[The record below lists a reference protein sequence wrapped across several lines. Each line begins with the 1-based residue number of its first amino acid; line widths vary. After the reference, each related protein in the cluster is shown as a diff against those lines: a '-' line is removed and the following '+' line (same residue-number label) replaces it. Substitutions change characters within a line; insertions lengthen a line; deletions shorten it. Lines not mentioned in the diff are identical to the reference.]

1 MTERNTREQRADGGE
16 RRVAAVKGARFTT
29 LAISGAYDHA
39 EAAHHLGSLS
49 EPAHLTTAQSFPSM
63 DAMLAATAEDGDGWV
78 YARRGNPTVRLL
90 EQTVAALE
98 GYGADTAVSATLTAT
113 GMGAI
118 TLATMPLLSTA
129 AGSRPNIVA
138 SPQCYGSTT
147 MVFDKRY
154 GQERNVD
161 VRWVGDPLSLDDWA
175 RRIDSE
181 TRFLYA
187 EVPSNPTVQ
196 LVDIPALSVL
206 ARQAQIPL
214 IIDATLATPALL
226 RPLALGADVVVHSL
240 TKTAGASGRS
250 MGGAVIA
257 RHDLGLRRQPAE
269 LSADYAGYLR
279 RGPLRDMGAVI
290 SPFNAWTI
298 LADIREV
305 RGRVDTMSRTAHE
318 VARYLAG
325 HTGVTEVFYPGLES
339 HRSHH
344 IAQRDMWL
352 VDSELDGGE
361 AQNRFGFLVCFR
373 PAGGVRAAH
382 QTMDR
387 LGLIWRANNLG
398 QVRSTATIPGATT
411 HKQAA
416 DADPDRPPV
425 PPDMIRLSV
434 GIEHVDDI
442 IEDLGQA
449 LRTR

>member
-1 MTERNTREQRADGGE
+1 MTA
-16 RRVAAVKGARFTT
+16 ARFTT
-29 LAISGAYDHA
+29 LAISGSYDHA
-39 EAAHHLGSLS
+39 ESAHHLGALS
-49 EPAHLTTAQSFPSM
+49 EPAHLATAQSFPSM

-78 YARRGNPTVRLL
+78 YSRRGNPTVRIL

-98 GYGADTAVSATLTAT
+98 GYGVDAEVSATVTAT

-118 TLATMPLLSTA
+118 TLATMPLLSAA
-129 AGSRPNIVA
+129 AGPKPNIVA

-154 GQERNVD
+154 GQERGVD
-161 VRWVGDPLSLDDWA
+161 VRWVADPLSVEDWA
-175 RRIDSE
+175 RRIDDG

-196 LVDIPALSVL
+196 LVDIPALSAL
-206 ARQAQIPL
+206 ADRAGIPL
-214 IIDATLATPALL
+214 VVDATLATPALL
-226 RPLALGADVVVHSL
+226 RPLALGAHVVVHSL
-240 TKTAGASGRS
+240 TKAAGASGRS

-257 RHDLGLRRQPAE
+257 RHDLGLRGQPEE

-279 RGPLRDMGAVI
+279 RGPLRDMGAVL

-298 LADIREV
+298 LSDIREL
-305 RGRVDTMSRTAHE
+305 RGRVDAMSRTAHA
-318 VARYLAG
+318 VARHLAG
-325 HTGVTEVFYPGLES
+325 HAGVVEVFYPGLES

-344 IAQRDMWL
+344 IARRDMWL

-361 AQNRFGFLVCFR
+361 AENRFGFLVCFR

-382 QTMDR
+382 AVMDR

-411 HKQAA
+411 HKQVA
-416 DADPDRPPV
+416 DADPDRVTV

-434 GIEHVDDI
+434 GIEHLDDV
-442 IEDLGQA
+442 IEDLDQA
-449 LRTR
+449 LQAR

>member
-1 MTERNTREQRADGGE
+1 MTH
-16 RRVAAVKGARFTT
+16 ARFTT
-29 LAISGAYDHA
+29 LAVSGSYDHA
-39 EAAHHLGSLS
+39 EAARHLGSLS
-49 EPAHLTTAQSFPSM
+49 EPAHLATAQSFPSM
-63 DAMLAATAEDGDGWV
+63 EAMLAATAEDGDGWV

-98 GYGADTAVSATLTAT
+98 GYRVDAEVSAALTAT

-118 TLATMPLLSTA
+118 TLATMPLLSAA
-129 AGSRPNIVA
+129 AGPKPNIVA

-154 GQERNVD
+154 GEERDVD
-161 VRWVGDPLSLDDWA
+161 VRWVGDPLSVEDWA
-175 RRIDSE
+175 GLVDDG

-196 LVDIPALSVL
+196 LVDIPALAAL
-206 ARQAQIPL
+206 ARQARIPL
-214 IIDATLATPALL
+214 IVDATLATPALL

-240 TKTAGASGRS
+240 TKAAGASGRS

-257 RHDLGLRRQPAE
+257 RHGLGLRGQPEE
-269 LSADYAGYLR
+269 LSADYAGHLR
-279 RGPLRDMGAVI
+279 RGSLRDMGAVL

-298 LADIREV
+298 LADIREL
-305 RGRVDTMSRTAHE
+305 RGRVDTMSRTAHG
-318 VARYLAG
+318 VAEYLAR
-325 HTGVTEVFYPGLES
+325 HPGVVEVFYPGLES

-344 IAQRDMWL
+344 IARRDMWL

-361 AQNRFGFLVCFR
+361 AENRFGFLVCFR

-382 QTMDR
+382 EVMDR
-387 LGLIWRANNLG
+387 LGLVWRANNLG

-416 DADPDRPPV
+416 DADPARAPV
-425 PPDMIRLSV
+425 PPDMVRLSI
-434 GIEHVDDI
+434 GIEHLDDI
-442 IEDLGQA
+442 VGDLDQA
-449 LRTR
+449 LRGR

>member
-1 MTERNTREQRADGGE
+1 M
-16 RRVAAVKGARFTT
+16 KGARFTT
-29 LAISGAYDHA
+29 LAISGAYDHT
-39 EAAHHLGSLS
+39 EADRHLGSLS
-49 EPAHLTTAQSFPSM
+49 EPAHLATAQSFPSM

-90 EQTVAALE
+90 ERTVAALE
-98 GYGADTAVSATLTAT
+98 GYGVDAEVSATLTAT

-118 TLATMPLLSTA
+118 TLATTGLLSTA
-129 AGSRPNIVA
+129 AGPAPNIVA

-154 GQERNVD
+154 GQERGVD
-161 VRWVGDPLSLDDWA
+161 VRWVGDPLSVDAWA
-175 RRIDSE
+175 RRIDGG

-196 LVDIPALSVL
+196 LVDIPALSAL
-206 ARQAQIPL
+206 ARQARIPL
-214 IIDATLATPALL
+214 IVDATLATPALL

-240 TKTAGASGRS
+240 TKAAGASGRS

-257 RHDLGLRRQPAE
+257 RHDLGLRGQPAE
-269 LSADYAGYLR
+269 LSADYAGHLR

-318 VARYLAG
+318 VARHLAE
-325 HTGVTEVFYPGLES
+325 HSGVTEVFYPGLES

-344 IAQRDMWL
+344 IARRDMWL

-373 PAGGVRAAH
+373 PAGGVRAAYEA
-382 QTMDR
+382 MDR
-387 LGLIWRANNLG
+387 LGLVWRANNLG

-416 DADPDRPPV
+416 DADPGRAPV

-442 IEDLGQA
+442 ISDLDQA

>member
-1 MTERNTREQRADGGE
+1 MTA
-16 RRVAAVKGARFTT
+16 ARFTT
-29 LAISGAYDHA
+29 LAISGSYDHA
-39 EAAHHLGSLS
+39 ESAHHLGALS
-49 EPAHLTTAQSFPSM
+49 EPAHLATAQSFPSM

-78 YARRGNPTVRLL
+78 YSRRGNPTVRIL

-98 GYGADTAVSATLTAT
+98 GYGVDAEVSATVTAT

-118 TLATMPLLSTA
+118 TLATMPLLSAA
-129 AGSRPNIVA
+129 AGPKPNIVA

-154 GQERNVD
+154 GQERGVD
-161 VRWVGDPLSLDDWA
+161 VRWVADPLSVEDWA
-175 RRIDSE
+175 RRIDDG

-196 LVDIPALSVL
+196 LVDIPALSAL
-206 ARQAQIPL
+206 ADRAGIPL
-214 IIDATLATPALL
+214 VVDATLATPALL
-226 RPLALGADVVVHSL
+226 RPLALGAHVVVHSL
-240 TKTAGASGRS
+240 TKAAGASGRS

-257 RHDLGLRRQPAE
+257 RHDLGLRGQPEE
-269 LSADYAGYLR
+269 LSADYAGHLR
-279 RGPLRDMGAVI
+279 RGPLRDMGAVL

-298 LADIREV
+298 LSDIREL
-305 RGRVDTMSRTAHE
+305 RGRVDAMSRTAHA
-318 VARYLAG
+318 VARHLAG
-325 HTGVTEVFYPGLES
+325 HAGVVEVFYPGLES

-344 IAQRDMWL
+344 IARRDMWL

-361 AQNRFGFLVCFR
+361 AENRFGFLVCFR

-382 QTMDR
+382 AVMDR

-411 HKQAA
+411 HKQVA
-416 DADPDRPPV
+416 DADPDRVTV

-434 GIEHVDDI
+434 GIEHLDDV
-442 IEDLGQA
+442 IEDLDQA
-449 LRTR
+449 LQAR

>member
-1 MTERNTREQRADGGE
+1 MT
-16 RRVAAVKGARFTT
+16 GARFTT
-29 LAISGAYDHA
+29 LAISGAYDHT
-39 EAAHHLGSLS
+39 ESAHHLGALS
-49 EPAHLTTAQSFPSM
+49 EPAHLATAQSFPSM
-63 DAMLAATAEDGDGWV
+63 EAMLAATAEDGDGWV
-78 YARRGNPTVRLL
+78 YTRRGNPTVRLL
-90 EQTVAALE
+90 EHTVAALE
-98 GYGADTAVSATLTAT
+98 GYGVDAAVSATLTAT

-129 AGSRPNIVA
+129 AGDKPNFVA

-154 GQERNVD
+154 GQERGVD
-161 VRWVGDPLSLDDWA
+161 VRWVGDPLSVDDWA
-175 RRIDSE
+175 RHIDAD

-196 LVDIPALSVL
+196 LVDIPALSAL
-206 ARQAQIPL
+206 AREAGIPL

-240 TKTAGASGRS
+240 TKAAGASGRS

-257 RHDLGLRRQPAE
+257 RHHLGLRGQPAE
-269 LSADYAGYLR
+269 LSADYAGYLH

-298 LADIREV
+298 LADIREL
-305 RGRVDTMSRTAHE
+305 RGRVDAMSRTALE
-318 VARYLAG
+318 VARHLEA
-325 HTGVTEVFYPGLES
+325 HADVVEVFYPGLES

-344 IAQRDMWL
+344 IAKRDMRL
-352 VDSELDGGE
+352 VDSEATGGE
-361 AQNRFGFLVCFR
+361 AENRFGFLLCFR

-382 QTMDR
+382 EVMDR

-398 QVRSTATIPGATT
+398 QVKSTATIPGATT

-416 DADPDRPPV
+416 DADPARVPV
-425 PPDMIRLSV
+425 PPDMIRLSI
-434 GIEHVDDI
+434 GIEHLDDI
-442 IEDLGQA
+442 VGDLDQA
-449 LRTR
+449 LRAR

>member
-1 MTERNTREQRADGGE
+1 M
-16 RRVAAVKGARFTT
+16 KGARFTT

-49 EPAHLTTAQSFPSM
+49 EPAHLATAQSFPSM

-98 GYGADTAVSATLTAT
+98 GYGVDAAVSATLTAT

-129 AGSRPNIVA
+129 AGPRPNIVA

-154 GQERNVD
+154 GQERDVD
-161 VRWVGDPLSLDDWA
+161 VRWVGDPLSVDDWA
-175 RRIDSE
+175 RRIDGE

-206 ARQAQIPL
+206 ARQAHIPL
-214 IIDATLATPALL
+214 IVDATLATPALL

-257 RHDLGLRRQPAE
+257 RHALELRRQPAE

-279 RGPLRDMGAVI
+279 RGPLRDMGAVM

-298 LADIREV
+298 LADVREV
-305 RGRVDTMSRTAHE
+305 RGRVDAMSRTAHE
-318 VARYLAG
+318 VARYLAE

-361 AQNRFGFLVCFR
+361 AENRFGFLLCFR

-382 QTMDR
+382 EAMDR
-387 LGLIWRANNLG
+387 LGLVWRANNLG
-398 QVRSTATIPGATT
+398 QVKSTATIPGATT

-416 DADPDRPPV
+416 DADPGRAPV

-442 IEDLGQA
+442 IGDLDQA